1 MRKIGWGTMAVLALL
16 VAVYAGGA
24 LVSPALRGDFIQ
36 NLFDTAPLAVI
47 AHLGGGIVALVAG
60 AAQVNSRLR
69 TRAPVAHRWLGRAY
83 VVGVAI
89 GGSAGLT
96 MAFSADGG
104 LVAKVGFGML
114 AVTWLSST
122 GIAFR
127 QIRARDVASHR
138 RWMLRSYALTLA
150 AVTLRLY
157 MPAFAIAGVG
167 FDAAYPLIAWLCWV
181 PNLVVVEWLVLAR
194 PWPAATAQAG

>member
-1 MRKIGWGTMAVLALL
+1 
-16 VAVYAGGA
+16 
-24 LVSPALRGDFIQ
+24 
-36 NLFDTAPLAVI
+36 
-47 AHLGGGIVALVAG
+47 
-60 AAQVNSRLR
+60 
-69 TRAPVAHRWLGRAY
+69 
-83 VVGVAI
+83 
-89 GGSAGLT
+89 

-127 QIRARDVASHR
+127 QIRARDVAGHR

-157 MPAFAIAGVG
+157 LPCLNAIG
-167 FDAAYPLIAWLCWV
+167 FSFEDSYISVAWISWV
-181 PNLVVVEWLVLAR
+181 PNLILVELFLQR
-194 PWPAATAQAG
+194 RRT